1 MRKMKEN
8 ACNNKNQKKNPGFL
22 LSAVSSNSG
31 KTVAACGLMSAF
43 KQEGKRV
50 CACKC
55 GPDYIDLMFHR
66 EVLGVDS
73 KNLDLFF
80 SKEDILKEG
89 YLKHTK
95 DADITITEGVM
106 GFYDGMSLD
115 SVKGSSYDVAQTLGL
130 PVILVI
136 NARGAAM
143 TLVATVKGIVEFR
156 PDSNIRGILLNRVSA
171 MLYPRLKEMLENEL
185 ARIGHDEIKIVGYMP
200 EDEVFHLESRHLGL
214 VTPQEMKDLKEKV
227 KKAGEVLTRTVDL
240 DELERIAETAEL
252 IGEKLDLAK
261 EEVPD
266 FLQKSVSVLEKKRS
280 VRIAV
285 ARDQAFCFYYK
296 DNMELLENMGCE
308 LVTFSPLK
316 DEKLPEKIQGI
327 LLGGGYPELYG
338 KQLSENQTMLESIR
352 KALHQGTPC
361 LAECGG
367 FMYLHEELEDADGHC
382 WKFVGKIKGKT
393 FPTGRLVR
401 FGYVTVQR
409 NESEVEEIQGSESS
423 SEVEKTGWLLFGE
436 KIRAH
441 EFHYWD
447 STENGSDCL
456 AVKPD
461 GKRQWTCMHL
471 EENLVAGYPH
481 LYYPSCRQ
489 FVEQFV
495 EKCSAKDMH

>member
-31 KTVAACGLMSAF
+31 KTAAACGLMSAF
-43 KQEGKRV
+43 KQEGERV

-55 GPDYIDLMFHR
+55 GPDYIDPMFHR

-80 SKEDILKEG
+80 SEEDILKEG

-143 TLVATVKGIVEFR
+143 TLVATVKGIAEFC

-200 EDEVFHLESRHLGL
+200 ENEVFHLESRHLGL
-214 VTPQEMKDLKEKV
+214 VTPQEMENLQEKV
-227 KKAGEVLTRTVDL
+227 RQAGEILAKTVDL
-240 DELERIAETAEL
+240 EL
-252 IGEKLDLAK
+252 
-261 EEVPD
+261 
-266 FLQKSVSVLEKKRS
+266 LEKIAGEAAVWKTEVIEES
-280 VRIAV
+280 EKVGNLKSKNDPVRIAV
-285 ARDQAFCFYYK
+285 ARDEAFCFYYK
-296 DNMELLENMGCE
+296 DNLELLESLGCE
-308 LVTFSPLK
+308 VIEFSPLR
-316 DEKLPEKIQGI
+316 DEKLPDNISGLI
-327 LLGGGYPELYG
+327 LGGGYPELYG
-338 KQLSENQTMLESIR
+338 KQLSENQSMLTSIR
-352 KALHQGTPC
+352 KALMQEKIPC

-367 FMYLHEELEDADGHC
+367 FMYLHEEMEDADGNV
-382 WKFVGKIKGKT
+382 WKLVGRIHGKT
-393 FPTGRLVR
+393 FPTGKLVR
-401 FGYVTVQR
+401 FGYVNLQR
-409 NESEVEEIQGSESS
+409 SPDENPISEFKEQKSLANSWI
-423 SEVEKTGWLLFGE
+423 LPGE
-436 KIRAH
+436 NIRAH

-447 STENGSDCL
+447 STDSGNDCL

-461 GKRQWTCMHL
+461 GKRRWECMHL

-481 LYYPSCRQ
+481 LYYPSCKEFAER
-489 FVEQFV
+489 FV
-495 EKCSAKDMH
+495 EKCRSGYRE

>member
-31 KTVAACGLMSAF
+31 KTAAACGLMSAF
-43 KQEGKRV
+43 KQKGKRV

-55 GPDYIDLMFHR
+55 GPDYIDPMFHR

-80 SKEDILKEG
+80 SEEDILKEG

-143 TLVATVKGIVEFR
+143 TLVATVKGIAEFR

-200 EDEVFHLESRHLGL
+200 ENDAFHLESRHLGL
-214 VTPQEMKDLKEKV
+214 VTPQEMENLQEKV
-227 KKAGEVLTRTVDL
+227 RQAGEILTKTVDL
-240 DELERIAETAEL
+240 ELLEQIA
-252 IGEKLDLAK
+252 GEAAVWKTEVI
-261 EEVPD
+261 EESEKVGN
-266 FLQKSVSVLEKKRS
+266 LKSKNDP

-285 ARDQAFCFYYK
+285 ARDEAFCFYYK
-296 DNMELLENMGCE
+296 DNLELLESLGCE
-308 LVTFSPLK
+308 LIEFSPLR
-316 DEKLPEKIQGI
+316 DEKLPDNISGLI
-327 LLGGGYPELYG
+327 LGGGYPELYG
-338 KQLSENQTMLESIR
+338 KQLSENQSMLTSIR
-352 KALHQGTPC
+352 KALMQEKIPC

-367 FMYLHEELEDADGHC
+367 FMYLHEEMEDTAGNV
-382 WKFVGKIKGKT
+382 WKLVGRIHGKT
-393 FPTGRLVR
+393 FPTGKLVR
-401 FGYVTVQR
+401 FGYVNLQR
-409 NESEVEEIQGSESS
+409 NLDEDQISELKERMSIADS
-423 SEVEKTGWLLFGE
+423 WILPGE
-436 KIRAH
+436 NIRAH

-447 STENGSDCL
+447 STDSGSDCL

-461 GKRQWTCMHL
+461 GKRKWKCIHM

-481 LYYPSCRQ
+481 LYYPSCKEFAER
-489 FVEQFV
+489 FV
-495 EKCSAKDMH
+495 EKCRSGYRE